1 MIIPVKVKKRIL
13 TCKKP
18 LVSENVET
26 YSISVNVDEEW
37 SGFNTRVVF
46 YNNAMEI
53 GEDNPKNVVTQDIA
67 DVTIP
72 WEVLQEP
79 GYLYLT
85 LIGTKDNEVIKTKE
99 MDNPIVI
106 NKAGI
111 SEGGT
116 PLEPTP
122 DTIQIIIDTARQ
134 AVDIAQSVRD
144 DANAGKFNGAQGP
157 KGDPGT
163 TDFNQLQNLPVIPA
177 LEDSIELTTLSDG
190 FYIINVESCNIL
202 VSNKIKE
209 TFTKGV
215 KFCKSG
221 DSFSYWDN
229 ERMHFILNFH
239 NDVEWINNY
248 TPTRS
253 EMDKELVKKQDKL
266 VSGKNIKTINN
277 TPVLG
282 SGNIDLPLSPITVID
297 DEKYTIRQEGLFYF
311 TKDAEMGFIS
321 GNYAPGQGLVR
332 TKNIHAN
339 TFVYKKDLGNST
351 TLIFFTPFEPSEDVP
366 ENVIG
371 GLSFTYI
378 DSEDA
383 ESSYGIND
391 LVTYIGNIL
400 EVLEDVGYQD
410 SNRIIITKEHNYEDG
425 TFSFDTIGIG
435 KGLKL
440 ENQKLSASV
449 VEWAVLKY
457 EQILEDTDHY
467 TLPNLEVGEYYIHLY
482 KGTPINTGVKGS
494 LTVDFFGTNFTLGD
508 LEVDSKHIVLHIVK
522 QSNNGALLDWSTI
535 TSEDFSSLSNNRKFG
550 LFPIS
555 VFGNSVT
562 IRTSAGNFSK
572 GTNVQVFGRL

>member
-1 MIIPVKVKKRIL
+1 MIIPVKVKKRVL

-163 TDFNQLQNLPVIPA
+163 TDFNQLQNLPIISV
-177 LEDSIELTTLSDG
+177 LEDSIELTTLNDG

-202 VSNKIKE
+202 VSNETKK

-215 KFCKSG
+215 ITCKS
-221 DSFSYWDN
+221 DTSFSYWDN
-229 ERMHFILNFH
+229 EGMHYVDNFQT
-239 NDVEWINNY
+239 DAGWINDY
-248 TPTRS
+248 TPTRT
-253 EMDKELVKKQDKL
+253 EIDEDLKTKQNTL
-266 VSGKNIKTINN
+266 VSGRDIKTINHKSI
-277 TPVLG
+277 LG
-282 SGNIDLPLSPITVID
+282 RGNIDLPLSPITVID

-339 TFVYKKDLGNST
+339 TFVYKKDLGDST
-351 TLIFFTPFEPSEDVP
+351 TLIFFTPFEPSEDGSG
-366 ENVIG
+366 NVIG

-383 ESSYGIND
+383 ENSYDISD
-391 LVTYIGNIL
+391 FTTYIGNIFDIL
-400 EVLEDVGYQD
+400 GNVGFQD
-410 SNRIIITKEHNYEDG
+410 QNRIIITKEHNDEDG

-440 ENQKLSASV
+440 ENQELSV
-449 VEWAVLKY
+449 NTNWTTLKN
-457 EQILEDTDHY
+457 EQISVDIDYY
-467 TLPNLEVGEYYIHLY
+467 TLPNLDIGEYYIWLH
-482 KGTPINTGVKGS
+482 KDTSINTGVQGN
-494 LTVDFFGTNFTLGD
+494 LTVDLFGSRITLGN
-508 LEVDSKHIVLHIVK
+508 LETDSKNIMLHIVK
-522 QSNNGALLDWSTI
+522 QSDKLAFLDWVAI
-535 TSEDFSSLSNNRKFG
+535 TSEGSFSLSNNRNFG
-550 LFPIS
+550 LFPTP
-555 VFGNSVT
+555 VTNNSVT
-562 IRTSAGNFSK
+562 IRTSEGKFSA
-572 GTNVQVFGRL
+572 GTNVMVYGLF

>member
-67 DVTIP
+67 NVTIP

-163 TDFNQLQNLPVIPA
+163 TDFNQLQNLPVISV
-177 LEDSIELTTLSDG
+177 LKDSIELTTLSDG

-202 VSNKIKE
+202 VSNETKG
-209 TFTKGV
+209 TFTKGAII
-215 KFCKSG
+215 CKSG
-221 DSFSYWDN
+221 TSFSYWDN
-229 ERMHFILNFH
+229 EGIHYIYDFH
-239 NDVEWINNY
+239 NDAEWINDY
-248 TPTRS
+248 HPTRA
-253 EMDKELVKKQDKL
+253 EMDEELAKKQDTL
-266 VSGKNIKTINN
+266 VSGENIKTINN

-282 SGNIDLPLSPITVID
+282 NGNIDLPLSPITVID

-311 TKDAEMGFIS
+311 TKDAEMGFIN

-339 TFVYKKDLGNST
+339 TLVYKKDLGLRT
-351 TLIFFTPFEPSEDVP
+351 TLIFFTPVEPSED
-366 ENVIG
+366 ESGNLIG
-371 GLSFTYI
+371 GLSLEYI
-378 DSEDA
+378 DLDGN
-383 ESSYGIND
+383 ESIFGFSDFIN
-391 LVTYIGNIL
+391 YISNIL
-400 EVLEDVGYQD
+400 TILGDVGYQD
-410 SNRIIITKEHNYEDG
+410 PNRIIITKEHNDEDG

-440 ENQKLSASV
+440 ENQELSSTMN
-449 VEWAVLKY
+449 WATLKN
-457 EQILEDTDHY
+457 EQISADTDHY
-467 TLPNLEVGEYYIHLY
+467 TLSNLGVGEYYIWIS

-494 LTVDFFGTNFTLGD
+494 LTVNLFGTNFTLGD
-508 LEVDSKHIVLHIVK
+508 LETDSKHIILHVVK
-522 QSNNGALLDWSTI
+522 MSDHYALLDWSTI
-535 TSEDFSSLSNNRKFG
+535 MPDGFSSLSNNRKFG
-550 LFPIS
+550 TFPFP
-555 VFGNSVT
+555 VLGNSLT

-572 GTNVQVFGRL
+572 GTNVQIFGRL